1 MKKLMGTGLALVMAA
16 GLLMAGEPLRMGA
29 YYGALPAQIDFDD
42 RDGYPLHYGTWA
54 GNVYLYKKKQEVNE
68 WVGEMKT
75 TMIKEA
81 LADAKAYAQK
91 NGYKYF
97 AVDQMRFQVVH
108 TDNVVELYFD
118 GNAVVWK

>member
-1 MKKLMGTGLALVMAA
+1 MKRSLNAVLALALTATFAMSDDVF
-16 GLLMAGEPLRMGA
+16 RMGA
-29 YYGALPAQIDFDD
+29 YYGSLPAQVDFDK

-54 GNVYLYKKKQEVNE
+54 GNVYLYKQKQEVNE

-75 TMIKEA
+75 KMIKEA
-81 LADAKAYAQK
+81 LSDAQAYARK

-97 AVDQMRFQVVH
+97 AVDNMRFQVVH
-108 TDNVVELYFD
+108 TENVVELYFD